1 MFQFPEC
8 GKNKEMGGG
17 VQNRP
22 REWESKVCA
31 ERERDVEWR
40 RGSTDSFVCSL
51 MRTLPAE
58 NWDTLLFLLF
68 ILSWTSFPPRL
79 PRHGQYKT
87 FFFPMGP
94 NTSPGVG
101 NIFSLSPR
109 WLWVCVYGVALTK
122 RDLVQQSF
130 SLSQSRFVWRCSLAG
145 PGHQT
150 VYTVSLWDG
159 FYKKAFILRISPIAN
174 LRCSQTSGCPA
185 CQWIS
190 MKCI

>member
-1 MFQFPEC
+1 MFQFPEW

-31 ERERDVEWR
+31 ERERERCRVEEGIYRLICLFPHADAPCWKLR
-40 RGSTDSFVCSL
+40 HPP
-51 MRTLPAE
+51 LPP
-58 NWDTLLFLLF
+58 LYSVL
-68 ILSWTSFPPRL
+68 TSFPPLLPRL

-145 PGHQT
+145 PGH
-150 VYTVSLWDG
+150 
-159 FYKKAFILRISPIAN
+159 
-174 LRCSQTSGCPA
+174 
-185 CQWIS
+185 
-190 MKCI
+190 

>member
-1 MFQFPEC
+1 MFQFPERV
-8 GKNKEMGGG
+8 GGRIRRWEVG
-17 VQNRP
+17 CRTDRESEIQKFVQ
-22 REWESKVCA
+22 
-31 ERERDVEWR
+31 RERCGVEEGIYRLICLFPHADAPCWKLR
-40 RGSTDSFVCSL
+40 HPP
-51 MRTLPAE
+51 LPP
-58 NWDTLLFLLF
+58 LYSVL
-68 ILSWTSFPPRL
+68 TSFPPCL

-145 PGHQT
+145 PGH
-150 VYTVSLWDG
+150 
-159 FYKKAFILRISPIAN
+159 
-174 LRCSQTSGCPA
+174 
-185 CQWIS
+185 
-190 MKCI
+190 